1 MMNAGLLDLDPEIHP
16 AYHHEKQ
23 KGVSFLP
30 QTHLY
35 HHDSHEEEERSL
47 TNEENSADDFL
58 GKPKKSLPWQ
68 RIKWTDDMVHLLI
81 STIAS
86 VEDDGVN
93 ENSSKRKL
101 AASGG
106 LLHKKG
112 KWKTISKFMLE
123 KGCYV
128 SPQQCED
135 EFNDLN
141 RRYKRLNEI
150 LGTGK
155 LLSRDR
161 EREKNMGEREK
172 GRVREGKEG
181 ERRK

>member
-1 MMNAGLLDLDPEIHP
+1 MMNAGLLDLDPQIHP
-16 AYHHEKQ
+16 AYHHGKQ

-35 HHDSHEEEERSL
+35 HNGSDKEEEHSL
-47 TNEENSADDFL
+47 TNEDNSAEDLL

-68 RIKWTDDMVHLLI
+68 RMKWTDDMVRLLI

-86 VEDDGVN
+86 VEDDGAD
-93 ENSSKRKL
+93 ENPSKRKL

-106 LLHKKG
+106 LLKKKG
-112 KWKTISKFMLE
+112 KWKTVSKFMLE

-135 EFNDLN
+135 KFNDLN
-141 RRYKRLNEI
+141 KRYKRLNEI

-155 LLSRDR
+155 LPSRDR
-161 EREKNMGEREK
+161 EREKNVGEREK
-172 GRVREGKEG
+172 GRAREGREG
-181 ERRK
+181 ERRT